1 MKQKRI
7 RKSEKKKKNR
17 RGNKQ
22 SKEIAKGS
30 ESK

>member
-7 RKSEKKKKNR
+7 RKSEKKKNR